1 MPVYKGMEIF
11 VVNTKMKKIEGA
23 TNRTKIGNTLTNVN
37 ASSKMQKR
45 IVLDHK
51 KNVNVYLENMAIIWL
66 P

>member
-1 MPVYKGMEIF
+1 MPAYKGMEIY
-11 VVNTKMKKIEGA
+11 VVNSKTKKIEGA

-37 ASSKMQKR
+37 ASSKMQR
-45 IVLDHK
+45 NVLDH

>member
-37 ASSKMQKR
+37 
-45 IVLDHK
+45 
-51 KNVNVYLENMAIIWL
+51 VYLENMAIIWL

>member
-23 TNRTKIGNTLTNVN
+23 TNRTKIGNKLTNVN
-37 ASSKMQKR
+37 ASYKMQR
-45 IVLDHK
+45 IVLDH

>member
-1 MPVYKGMEIF
+1 MPVYKGMEIY
-11 VVNTKMKKIEGA
+11 VVNSKTKKIEGA

-37 ASSKMQKR
+37 SSSKMQR

-51 KNVNVYLENMAIIWL
+51 NGNVYLENMAIIWL

>member
-1 MPVYKGMEIF
+1 MPVYKGMEIY
-11 VVNTKMKKIEGA
+11 VVNSKTKKFEGA

-37 ASSKMQKR
+37 ASSKMQR
-45 IVLDHK
+45 IVLDH